1 MSDLPLNALRAFE
14 VAARTGSFVQAGA
27 ELGVTSAAVSAQVK
41 ALETQ
46 YGKRLFLRIGNRITL
61 TDAGRA
67 IYPRLEAALADIAAL
82 GAELRED
89 QARGRLVVSVLPT
102 MDEHWL
108 IPRLRGFDGGV
119 GIEIRVQDDPVVLA
133 RDGVDLRL
141 TYGAHAY
148 PDHRVVPLF
157 RDEIIAVA
165 AAQVVQHGLAALPD
179 SAFIHT
185 DWGATYITQP
195 SWSAYFRQ
203 HGGRDAPDRRAGL
216 VVDQTRMAMAAARA
230 GLGAALVPRIIAQ
243 HDIAAGRL
251 VALSEA
257 ALPMPWDY
265 VLVCSNATAR
275 RKSLLALIDHLT
287 GSPDPLFINIPRGK
301 P

>member
-27 ELGVTSAAVSAQVK
+27 ELGVTSAAVSQQVK
-41 ALETQ
+41 ALEAL
-46 YGKRLFLRIGNRITL
+46 YGKRLFQRIGNRIML

-89 QARGRLVVSVLPT
+89 QTRGRLVVSVLPT
-102 MDEHWL
+102 LDEHWL
-108 IPRLRGFDGGV
+108 IPCLRGFDGGV

-133 RDGVDLRL
+133 RDGVDLRV
-141 TYGAHAY
+141 TYGGHSY

-157 RDEIIAVA
+157 RDEIVAVA
-165 AAQVVQHGLAALPD
+165 APDVVQHGLAALPD
-179 SAFIHT
+179 AAFIHT
-185 DWGATYITQP
+185 DWGAAYVTQP
-195 SWSAYFRQ
+195 SWAAYWRQ
-203 HGGRDAPDRRAGL
+203 AGTRVAPDRRAGL

-230 GLGAALVPRIIAQ
+230 GLGAALVPRRIAG

-251 VALSEA
+251 VILSDT

-265 VLVCSNATAR
+265 VLVYSNATAR

-287 GSPDPLFINIPRGK
+287 GSPDPIWINIPRGK